1 MTMRSVHLWAWST
14 SQALSFMANDRRRLM
29 TVPFPPVVGNWR
41 RWSHS
46 ERLNVISR
54 IWERET
60 GAAIQCNRNSN
71 SAEFILIFSFISVHN
86 LSSMNWIQLTTAR
99 LILNTLKIH
108 FPVWK
113 GATIFL
119 EYHKA
124 ETWRLTALVKATEK
138 ITERNTAF
146 EPSERLWIICYLT
159 TTIQPFALPSFRRWS
174 SWGFWL

>member
-46 ERLNVISR
+46 ERLNVNSR

-60 GAAIQCNRNSN
+60 GAAIQYNRNSN
-71 SAEFILIFSFISVHN
+71 SVEFILIFSFISVHN

-99 LILNTLKIH
+99 LILNTLKNTFSCLKRSH
-108 FPVWK
+108 NFFGVPQSGNLKVAGAGESYRENYWK
-113 GATIFL
+113 EI
-119 EYHKA
+119 
-124 ETWRLTALVKATEK
+124 RL
-138 ITERNTAF
+138 
-146 EPSERLWIICYLT
+146 LT
-159 TTIQPFALPSFRRWS
+159 LANDYE
-174 SWGFWL
+174 